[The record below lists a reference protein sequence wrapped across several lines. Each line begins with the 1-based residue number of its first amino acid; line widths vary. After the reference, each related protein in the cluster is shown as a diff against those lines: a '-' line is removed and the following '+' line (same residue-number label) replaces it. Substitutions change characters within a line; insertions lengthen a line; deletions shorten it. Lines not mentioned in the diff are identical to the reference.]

1 MNTIP
6 SASGYSK
13 AAKTRRKLRIC
24 FLIAAIA
31 GCATEPT
38 AISRSVGGIRVDVA
52 WIAGS
57 ASMSIDSGS
66 GKFVLAAASPRN
78 LTEVAADSSAI
89 GAALLI
95 GDPRFDSALRAELEA
110 IRGAVIPFAQ
120 LRPCA
125 RTIYAVSPFEEPPAS
140 TPGWLRR
147 ALASQWSVQLCGAT
161 SPDVVLSVMIADGPR
176 DFRVDND
183 TIVVSSLRQR
193 GGGNN
198 WFVSALP
205 PAFMDGL
212 MLTPEEAVR
221 TTFLAT
227 GTRIN
232 SVPVPVYQW
241 DDRRDDNRLASHVS
255 WLVTLEK
262 PVRVRSKVDGSIGF
276 RSDLIVQRRDTTQ
289 VTADFFVAASSQPAQ
304 RWFAF
309 LKDTTGSSTSTA
321 LDSVSV
327 RVRGP
332 HRFDAVEI
340 VR

>member
-1 MNTIP
+1 MP

-13 AAKTRRKLRIC
+13 PTKTRPRLHVC
-24 FLIAAIA
+24 FVVAAIA

-38 AISRSVGGIRVDVA
+38 ALSRSVGGIRVDVA
-52 WIAGS
+52 WITAS
-57 ASMSIDSGS
+57 AATSIDGAS
-66 GKFVLAAASPRN
+66 GKFVLATASPRN
-78 LTEVAADSSAI
+78 LTELAADSSAI
-89 GAALLI
+89 GAALLV
-95 GDPRFDSALRAELEA
+95 GDPRFDRALRTELEA
-110 IRGAVIPFAQ
+110 IRGALIPFSQ

-125 RTIYAVSPFEEPPAS
+125 RTIYVLSPFEEPPAS
-140 TPGWLRR
+140 APGWLRR
-147 ALASQWSVQLCGAT
+147 GLASQWSVQLCRSS

-176 DFRVDND
+176 DFRVDSD
-183 TIVVSSLRQR
+183 TVVVSSLRQR

-198 WFVSALP
+198 WFISALP
-205 PAFMDGL
+205 PAFTDGL
-212 MLTPEEAVR
+212 MLTPEEAAR

-227 GTRIN
+227 RTRLS

-241 DDRRDDNRLASHVS
+241 DDRLDDNRLASHVS

-262 PVRVRSKVDGSIGF
+262 PVKVRSKVDGSL
-276 RSDLIVQRRDTTQ
+276 RSANDLIVQRRETTQ
-289 VTADFFVAASSQPAQ
+289 LTADFFVAASTQPTQ

-309 LKDTTGSSTSTA
+309 LKDTTGNSTSIA